1 MSVSVPLVTQI
12 TQAELAYLPAAIAA
26 VQVAEASGAAGV
38 TKKQAVMLAL
48 GAGASALESSPD
60 PRISGIAAL
69 VELTL
74 AVLNGTGLFKH
85 RATAV

>member
-12 TQAELAYLPAAIAA
+12 GQAELAYLPATIAA
-26 VQVAEASGAAGV
+26 VQVAEASGAAGA

-48 GAGASALESSPD
+48 GAGASELASSPD
-60 PRISGIAAL
+60 PKVAAISAL
-69 VELTL
+69 VEL
-74 AVLNGTGLFKH
+74 VVGILNNTLFKH